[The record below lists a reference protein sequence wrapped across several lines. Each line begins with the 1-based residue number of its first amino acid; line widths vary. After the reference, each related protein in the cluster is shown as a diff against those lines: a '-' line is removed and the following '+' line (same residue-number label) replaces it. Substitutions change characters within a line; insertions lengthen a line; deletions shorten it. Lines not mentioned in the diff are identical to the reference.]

1 METQLIRMLVYINYP
16 TSHDL
21 RVKKES
27 RSQEGCCN
35 IKFDDRICLPAISA
49 KKLAPE
55 CDEYINH
62 ARIQSTLLRAVLY
75 SFELFFLK

>member
-1 METQLIRMLVYINYP
+1 MLAYVNYRTFYDP
-16 TSHDL
+16 

-35 IKFDDRICLPAISA
+35 IKFDDRICLLAISA

-55 CDEYINH
+55 CGEYINH
-62 ARIQSTLLRAVLY
+62 ARIQSTLLRAAVY
-75 SFELFFLK
+75 SLLNFSF